1 MDKIFVYKCCNKKK
15 NDIQKNRIEN
25 KGIKITTTKNKKK

>member
-1 MDKIFVYKCCNKKK
+1 MLQQKK